1 MVENCVPRFFF
12 NIYDGVSMLDD
23 AGTEFAD
30 WQEAR
35 IQAIEFAGAIIK
47 DEAKRIAQGEDWHI
61 EVTDERKLVL
71 FRFDFITL
79 EAPALSSHRGKEGAS

>member
-1 MVENCVPRFFF
+1 MPRYFF

-23 AGTEFAD
+23 TGTELAD

-35 IQAIEFAGAIIK
+35 IQAIEFAGAVIK
-47 DEAKRIAQGEDWHI
+47 DEAKHIALGEDWRI

-79 EAPALSSHRGKEGAS
+79 EAPALSSHRGNVGLS

>member
-1 MVENCVPRFFF
+1 MPRFFF

-23 AGTEFAD
+23 AGTELAD

-47 DEAKRIAQGEDWHI
+47 DEAKRIAQGADWHI

-71 FRFDFITL
+71 FRFDFIT
-79 EAPALSSHRGKEGAS
+79 PGSSSIVEPSRQGRGVVV

>member
-1 MVENCVPRFFF
+1 MPRFFF

-23 AGTEFAD
+23 TGTELAD

-35 IQAIEFAGAIIK
+35 IQAIELAGAVIK
-47 DEAKRIAQGEDWHI
+47 DEAKHIALGEDWRI
-61 EVTDERKLVL
+61 EMTDERKLVL